1 MNSKTYDIL
10 KNIVIPVLTGGATLV
25 LTLGDIWKMP
35 YAQQIGAT
43 MTAVATFISFLI
55 NQSSKAYF
63 KDKDI
68 VETKVNNESIGI
80 DG

>member
-25 LTLGDIWKMP
+25 LTLGDIWGMP
-35 YAQQIGAT
+35 YAQQVGAT
-43 MTAVATFISFLI
+43 MTAIATFIAFLI

-63 KDKDI
+63 SDKEI
-68 VETKVNNESIGI
+68 IETKVNNETLNG
-80 DG
+80 